1 MGKDTTFFDDGREEQ
16 LIDFIFSLP
25 ENELN
30 QLKGNPIKVLE
41 KIDEFSLTQSF
52 LMNIGKVKGKMITDI
67 IEKEKPKILV
77 EIGGYIG
84 YSAIL
89 FANSIKEDSNATFYT
104 FEYSEKFADIARKL
118 IDLAGLSHK
127 IRIIVGKA
135 HHNLVSFE
143 SELTRKTGDYVS
155 VDFVF
160 IDHWW
165 VQYVPDFR
173 VLESLNLIRPGT
185 VIVADNIW
193 NPPPGAP
200 DYLRYVKGS
209 PQDRKIHNEAVEN
222 INGKHFTGRWNI
234 IYDSKTVEVKPIS
247 DAIEV
252 TKCLQYLTG

>member
-67 IEKEKPKILV
+67 IEKEKPKTLV

-84 YSAIL
+84 YSAI
-89 FANSIKEDSNATFYT
+89 F
-104 FEYSEKFADIARKL
+104 EKFADIARKL

-127 IRIIVGKA
+127 VRIIVGKA